1 LELCCIKWMFWM
13 TWLGHLRK
21 KKLLMSLSASGPCSW
36 ARRFQWAF
44 FLKKCW
50 PIVQTEFYRLAAD
63 FRDETV
69 QLKNINGSYITLVPK
84 KQV

>member
-44 FLKKCW
+44 FFEKVLTHCSNW
-50 PIVQTEFYRLAAD
+50 ILSFGGWFSWWNRTAQEY
-63 FRDETV
+63 
-69 QLKNINGSYITLVPK
+69 
-84 KQV
+84 